1 MRRLNVSLIF
11 PDFETER
18 HAHWCLDCG
27 TADFAV
33 ALGCVAV
40 AAGEEGAGGSHGEDK
55 FCSAGDVAAVDVAA
69 GVEGWDCGEGAGL
82 GWGYAH
88 GAHEGLD
95 GDVDFVVEVG
105 ESGGGDGCVAVGLG
119 FAICEGS

>member
-1 MRRLNVSLIF
+1 MRRLNVVLVL
-11 PDFETER
+11 PDFEAEG
-18 HAHWCLDCG
+18 HPHWRLDCG

-40 AAGEEGAGGSHGEDK
+40 TTGEEGAGGADGEDE

-69 GVEGWDCGEGAGL
+69 GVEGWDWGEGAGL

-88 GAHEGLD
+88 GAHEGVD
-95 GDVDFVVEVG
+95 WDVDFVVEVG
-105 ESGGGDGCVAVGLG
+105 ESGGGRGYVAVGLC
-119 FAICEGS
+119 FAVCDGG